1 MTGEPRSAGRLWE
14 LAQHSGMSRRRFLA
28 LMAAGGA
35 AAVLAACTDIG
46 TGGDAGP
53 AVQSEAEALPWFKD
67 PAPFI
72 RHEKSLE
79 ARLESIQGT
88 ITPNDLFFVRN
99 NSVSV
104 DIDADEWRLSVD
116 GDAVGSP
123 LGLSYKD
130 LRGMPSRTVVSYL
143 ECGGNHRAMFDLLQ
157 GRKAEGTQWSTGGIG
172 NAEWTGV
179 ALGDVLDRAETSPEA
194 VSVMLIGQ
202 DVESP
207 EDGFRRAIPIEKA
220 MRPDTILAYAMN
232 GEALPRDHGYPLRAL
247 VPGWVGS
254 SSIKW
259 LTRIVVSS
267 EQLWGR
273 NNTSS
278 YVLIGEAYPPEGE
291 AMGKVVTTQ
300 SIKSA
305 LALPWP
311 AELTAGRNR
320 LHGFAHSPAGPI
332 ARVEWSVDSGQT
344 WGDARVLPPQ
354 VQRSWA
360 RFEFEWEAKQ
370 GDHIVMTRATD
381 SEGNTQP
388 DEVPFNQK
396 GYLFNQPLP
405 HPIKA
410 G

>member
-1 MTGEPRSAGRLWE
+1 MQARGGCGSS
-14 LAQHSGMSRRRFLA
+14 AQHSGMSRRRFLA

-46 TGGDAGP
+46 RGGDAVMVEEP
-53 AVQSEAEALPWFKD
+53 AAKALPWFKD

-72 RHEKSLE
+72 QHEKSLE
-79 ARLESIQGT
+79 TRLESIQGT

-104 DIDADEWRLSVD
+104 DIDADEWRLAVE
-116 GDAVGSP
+116 GDAVATPVS
-123 LGLSYKD
+123 LTYDDIRGLP
-130 LRGMPSRTVVSYL
+130 GRTVISYL
-143 ECGGNHRAMFDLLQ
+143 ECGGNHRAMFDILQ
-157 GRKAEGTQWSTGGIG
+157 SRKAEGTQWGTGGIG

-179 ALGDVLDRAETSPEA
+179 ALSDVLERASITESA
-194 VSVMLIGQ
+194 ASVMLIGM
-202 DVESP
+202 DVDSP

-232 GEALPRDHGYPLRAL
+232 GEALPPDHGYPLRAL

-259 LTRIVVSS
+259 LSRIVVSS

-278 YVLIGEAYPPEGE
+278 YVLIGDAYPPEGE
-291 AMGKVVTTQ
+291 AMGRVVTTQ
-300 SIKSA
+300 TIKSA

-311 AELTAGRNR
+311 AELGAGPNR
-320 LHGFAHSPAGPI
+320 LHGFAHSPEGPI
-332 ARVEWSVDSGQT
+332 AKVEWSADSGRT
-344 WGDARVLPPQ
+344 WRDAQVLEPQ

-360 RFEFEWEAKQ
+360 RFEFVWDAASAASAYRDDA
-370 GDHIVMTRATD
+370 GDGLGGQHA
-381 SEGNTQP
+381 
-388 DEVPFNQK
+388 
-396 GYLFNQPLP
+396 
-405 HPIKA
+405 A
-410 G
+410 GRGAVQ

>member
-1 MTGEPRSAGRLWE
+1 MSMPEDAGRLWE
-14 LAQHSGMSRRRFLA
+14 MAQHSGMSRRKFLV

-35 AAVLAACTDIG
+35 AAVLAGCTDIG
-46 TGGDAGP
+46 SAGDAG
-53 AVQSEAEALPWFKD
+53 AVVEPEAEALPWFKD

-72 RHEKSLE
+72 QHEKSLE

-104 DIDADEWRLSVD
+104 DIDVDEWRLVVE
-116 GDAVGSP
+116 GDAASNPVS
-123 LGLSYKD
+123 LSYEEI
-130 LRGMPSRTVVSYL
+130 RGLPSRTVVAYL
-143 ECGGNHRAMFDLLQ
+143 ECGGNHRAMFDILQ
-157 GRKAEGTQWSTGGIG
+157 GRKADGTQWGTGGIG

-179 ALGDVLDRAETSPEA
+179 AMSDVLAEAGASPDA
-194 VSVMLIGQ
+194 VSVMLVGQ
-202 DVESP
+202 DVDSP
-207 EDGFRRAIPIEKA
+207 EDGFRRAIPMEKA
-220 MRPDTILAYAMN
+220 MRQDTILAYAMN

-259 LTRIVVSS
+259 LSRIIVSS

-278 YVLIGEAYPPEGE
+278 YVLIGDAYPPEGE
-291 AMGKVVTTQ
+291 AHGKVVTAQ

-311 AELTAGRNR
+311 AEVGTGRQR

-332 ARVEWSVDSGQT
+332 TRVEWSADSGES
-344 WGDARVLPPQ
+344 WSDAQVLEPQ

-360 RFEFEWEAKQ
+360 RFEFAWDAEG

-388 DEVPFNQK
+388 DNVPFNEK